1 MAHEIK
7 LEVAEKKAFQLNTL
21 LYVLRD
27 MDFNDLDGQQISAL
41 VELASSLSDSVSS
54 WLIEENAQ
62 REVA

>member
-27 MDFNDLDGQQISAL
+27 MDFNDLDGLQISAL
-41 VELASSLSDSVSS
+41 VELASSLSDPVSS
-54 WLIEENAQ
+54 WLIEEITQ

>member
-41 VELASSLSDSVSS
+41 VELASSLSDPVSS
-54 WLIEENAQ
+54 WLIEENAH
-62 REVA
+62 RKES

>member
-41 VELASSLSDSVSS
+41 IALASSLSDPVSS
-54 WLIEENAQ
+54 WLIEENSR